1 MNQRLFWAL
10 WVSSPLIPFPL
21 SFYWKM
27 SLTATRRLAQISD
40 HTVIRPLT
48 TKASTAVVDQR
59 SRSFYR
65 SFLRIQTRWSD
76 NDQYGHVNNSIFYHY
91 IDTAVNNYL
100 IEKCDLQPLS
110 SASPIGLVVSSSA
123 DFHKPVSFPAV
134 IEAGLA
140 ITKIGKS
147 SVTYKVGIFERGSG
161 QASVVGGFTHVF
173 VDPKDRKPV
182 PQLPSAMRQGMA
194 AVTVDL

>member
-1 MNQRLFWAL
+1 
-10 WVSSPLIPFPL
+10 
-21 SFYWKM
+21 M
-27 SLTATRRLAQISD
+27 SATATRRLAQISD

-48 TKASTAVVDQR
+48 TKASIGGVDPR

-65 SFLRIQTRWSD
+65 HFLPIQTRWSD
-76 NDQYGHVNNSIFYHY
+76 NDQYGHVNNSVFYHY

-100 IEKCDLQPLS
+100 IDKCDLQPLS
-110 SASPIGLVVSSSA
+110 SVSPIGLVVSSSA
-123 DFHKPVSFPAV
+123 NFHKPVSFPAV

-147 SVTYKVGIFERGSG
+147 SVTYKVGIFERGSE

-173 VDPKDRKPV
+173 VEPKTRRPV
-182 PQLPSAMRQGMA
+182 SQLPSAMKEGMA
-194 AVTVDL
+194 AVVVDV